1 MKDFNFQPYD
11 KVLVRDS
18 DNQAWRCDFF
28 SHVDEVGDKF
38 CTRTW
43 YEQVI
48 PYNEDTKHLVGTSE
62 PYISPEEAPKFEFGD
77 VVEFEYFRGSNRR
90 GIFVKY
96 TQTGESCA
104 ILTSGNTEYLLL
116 IRKNHRVKLI
126 RKGDFNG

>member
-1 MKDFNFQPYD
+1 MKDFNFQPFD
-11 KVLVRDS
+11 KVLARDE
-18 DNQAWRCDFF
+18 AGEIWHCDFF
-28 SHVDEVGDKF
+28 SHVDDEGGKHCVGA
-38 CTRTW
+38 W
-43 YEQVI
+43 YDQMI
-48 PYNEDTKHLVGTSE
+48 PYNEDTKHLIGTTK

-96 TQTGESCA
+96 TQTGDSCA
-104 ILTSGNTEYLLL
+104 ILTSGNMEYPLL